1 MSRLAEALTQRIATT
16 KRILLAGVV
25 HPPVEWLRRT
35 GPRDERG
42 RQTLTSTQIDAFIEQ
57 RPALDHGTFTT
68 ERADETVLT
77 ILDPLAITDSDLFRW
92 GEPPHTYSVSKV
104 DGIVKDE
111 ETGVRFFSEVFVLR

>member
-16 KRILLAGVV
+16 KRRLLAGGV
-25 HPPVEWLRRT
+25 HPPVEWL
-35 GPRDERG
+35 
-42 RQTLTSTQIDAFIEQ
+42 DAFIEQ
-57 RPALDHGTFTT
+57 RPALDHGTFAT

-77 ILDPLAITDSDLFRW
+77 ILDPLAISDSDFFRW

-111 ETGVRFFSEVFVLR
+111 ETGVRFFSEVFVIR